1 MSDIKKI
8 KDEYLNKLDKD
19 QNIESINQI
28 KTELFGNLPK
38 IFFRMLISFFFWK
51 G

>member
-28 KTELFGNLPK
+28 FKIRKNL
-38 IFFRMLISFFFWK
+38 
-51 G
+51 